1 MCPIIIVGAGIFR
14 FGLFMAIFTIIFF
27 YVKRLDMDTVFTAL
41 KKIPGITGG
50 VAHEVASKLNR
61 SDDVA
66 TKVDLAELKVELI
79 DRMATL
85 ETKLVWYWVLAVSV
99 IIGVLRFF

>member
-1 MCPIIIVGAGIFR
+1 
-14 FGLFMAIFTIIFF
+14 
-27 YVKRLDMDTVFTAL
+27 MDTVFTAL
-41 KKIPGITGG
+41 KKIPGITEDE
-50 VAHEVASKLNR
+50 AHEVASKLNR

-85 ETKLVWYWVLAVSV
+85 ETKLVWYLVLVV
-99 IIGVLRFF
+99 GGIIGVLRFF